1 MKHTAAFILILAL
14 ILSIGYYSVN
24 ATDFF
29 SGSSHLENARLP
41 RNVQDYETVYI
52 SGEEAG
58 FHPMDFIESSY
69 NNNYNN
75 YYDYLTNSHHQ
86 DISAA
91 LITVISHYDIR
102 CQLTPNEGKKLISE
116 LSFKNGYIYVEKFKY
131 TNVRNETRFLDCI
144 LTVSDFRI
152 VYLRFYSDE
161 DNVQLSDEAMKSA
174 LEEFDSQSKQF
185 YYSISKFDSEIYN
198 TLFNDGR
205 FIDLQLDIS
214 NLNYTYDICY
224 DSLLATYEMIQP
236 YIPDDNSINMFWIP
250 PAYFYYTIFNVNENY
265 FVAVAVR
272 HICDKIMYAPNISEP
287 EYTYYQGSIYQSIFF
302 DRSELITIYN
312 ARDKYIEG
320 FYAPAYN

>member
-41 RNVQDYETVYI
+41 RNVQDYEAVYI
-52 SGEEAG
+52 SGEETG
-58 FHPMDFIESSY
+58 FHPMDFIENSS
-69 NNNYNN
+69 NYNYT
-75 YYDYLTNSHHQ
+75 YYEITKSYHY

-102 CQLTPNEGKKLISE
+102 CQLTPDEGKKLISE
-116 LSFKNGYIYVEKFKY
+116 LSFKNGYIYAEKFQY

-144 LTVSDFRI
+144 LTASDLRI
-152 VYLRFYSDE
+152 VYLRFHSGE
-161 DNVQLSDEAMKSA
+161 DNVQLSDEAIESA
-174 LEEFDSQSKQF
+174 LGEFDNQSKQF
-185 YYSISKFDSEIYN
+185 YYSISGFDSKIYN
-198 TLFNDGR
+198 TLLNDGR
-205 FIDLQLDIS
+205 YIDLQLDIS
-214 NLNYTYDICY
+214 NTNYTYDICY

-250 PAYFYYTIFNVNENY
+250 PAYFYYTTFNVNEIY